1 MCLESREW
9 IRGPRILVYTAAAL
23 GRAATCRAAAPFRR
37 RGPGPGRPK
46 RPRLAFGSTLW
57 SPRSGLKDPS
67 PYIAGERSCMFF
79 PLHFIAAAV
88 HITGEIPG
96 KTAPYPLF
104 SSLRITGVTTPA
116 FPLELHYSGRAC
128 YTPFPY
134 TA

>member
-67 PYIAGERSCMFF
+67 PYIGTYNLMEK
-79 PLHFIAAAV
+79 AAQ
-88 HITGEIPG
+88 
-96 KTAPYPLF
+96 KK
-104 SSLRITGVTTPA
+104 
-116 FPLELHYSGRAC
+116 ELKRRKNGGTR
-128 YTPFPY
+128 
-134 TA
+134 